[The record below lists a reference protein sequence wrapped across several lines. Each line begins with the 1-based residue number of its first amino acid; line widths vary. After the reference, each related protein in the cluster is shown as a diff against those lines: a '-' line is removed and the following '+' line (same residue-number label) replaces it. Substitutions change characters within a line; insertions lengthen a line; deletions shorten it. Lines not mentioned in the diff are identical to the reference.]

1 MGKYRLPRTFNWN
14 TLELY
19 LSSASFDARVI
30 ESVQSRLN
38 RSTRP
43 SFLFLYIFFLLVFF
57 PLPMS
62 RWNEWIYEYK
72 DNACCHEEENVRG
85 TGAEENWVQ

>member
-1 MGKYRLPRTFNWN
+1 
-14 TLELY
+14 
-19 LSSASFDARVI
+19 
-30 ESVQSRLN
+30 
-38 RSTRP
+38 
-43 SFLFLYIFFLLVFF
+43 
-57 PLPMS
+57 MS